1 MLEFSEKYKA
11 YAEEFPDAIVC
22 WKHPGECHTEEGQKV
37 IETYNQHYGAVAF
50 EILYEVRAMLS
61 DSTLGKIYSLVD
73 EDEDMAFNKLRELLG
88 KPIIYPED
96 ELFYYYEPPYRNI
109 KSKLTW
115 LRYAYLRS
123 SIDSIY
129 SGSLSYR
136 VSSNPH
142 ATEILDTSLSF
153 PETQLLPVLTA

>member
-109 KSKLTW
+109 KYIEMGYEDNFTKIT
-115 LRYAYLRS
+115 A
-123 SIDSIY
+123 
-129 SGSLSYR
+129 LSACN
-136 VSSNPH
+136 SNNFGI
-142 ATEILDTSLSF
+142 TRW
-153 PETQLLPVLTA
+153 